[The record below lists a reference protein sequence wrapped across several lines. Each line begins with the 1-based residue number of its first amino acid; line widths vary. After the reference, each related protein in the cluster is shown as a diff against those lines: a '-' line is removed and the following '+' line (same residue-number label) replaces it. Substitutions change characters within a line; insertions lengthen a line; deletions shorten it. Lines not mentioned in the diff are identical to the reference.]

1 MSDIN
6 VRTVKQFLNEDQ
18 RWIAPGGISAIKDAD
33 SITLKM
39 SLFSRV
45 TFPNNLLPS
54 GIVLGKV
61 TASGLWGPYDDAAV
75 DGRQTAGHHLLAT
88 VAWPADLAA
97 AAQIPVAG
105 YWHGEVIESLLPTGH
120 GLDAAAKV
128 DLARIRHI

>member
-6 VRTVKQFLNEDQ
+6 IRTVKTFLNEDQ
-18 RWIAPGGISAIKDAD
+18 RWVAPGGIADLHNAD

-45 TFPNNLLPS
+45 TFANNLLPS

-61 TASGLWGPYDDAAV
+61 TASGLYGPYDDAAV
-75 DGRQTAGHHLLAT
+75 DGRQVATHHLLAT
-88 VAWPADLAA
+88 VAWPADMAA
-97 AAQIPVAG
+97 GAQLPVAG
-105 YWHGEVIESLLPTGH
+105 YWRGEVIESLLPTGH

-128 DLARIRHI
+128 DLARVRYI

>member
-1 MSDIN
+1 MSDIGI
-6 VRTVKQFLNEDQ
+6 RTVKSFLNEDQ

-54 GIVLGKV
+54 GVYLGKV
-61 TASGLWGPYDDAAV
+61 TASGLYGPYDDTAV
-75 DGRQTAGHHLLAT
+75 DGRQTAQGLLLAT
-88 VAWPADLAA
+88 IAWPADQAST
-97 AAQIPVAG
+97 AQIPVAL
-105 YWHGEVIESLLPTGH
+105 YWRGEVIESLLPTGS
-120 GLDAAAKV
+120 GVDAAAKV